1 MKKVNY
7 KKLILPNIP
16 YVFIGLLATKLGQSA
31 RLSPGADFSAK
42 ALNIMDGISMAF
54 SSIMPSFHPIDL
66 LVGIA
71 AAVII
76 RLVVYFR
83 GKGFYND

>member
-16 YVFIGLLATKLGQSA
+16 YVFIGLLATKLGQAA

-54 SSIMPSFHPIDL
+54 SMSRR
-66 LVGIA
+66 VGPPPWSPPP
-71 AAVII
+71 
-76 RLVVYFR
+76 
-83 GKGFYND
+83 

>member
-31 RLSPGADFSAK
+31 RL
-42 ALNIMDGISMAF
+42 
-54 SSIMPSFHPIDL
+54 
-66 LVGIA
+66 
-71 AAVII
+71 
-76 RLVVYFR
+76 
-83 GKGFYND
+83 